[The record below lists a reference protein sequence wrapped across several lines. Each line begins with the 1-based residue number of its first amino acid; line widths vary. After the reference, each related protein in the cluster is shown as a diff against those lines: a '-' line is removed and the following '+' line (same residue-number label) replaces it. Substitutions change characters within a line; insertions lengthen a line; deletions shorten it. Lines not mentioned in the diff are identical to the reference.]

1 MYAKPIIVP
10 KKNYFDLKLW
20 WVGADVEGM
29 VGVQVGVEVSPTI
42 VLVEALVSL
51 L

>member
-1 MYAKPIIVP
+1 MIAKSIVP
-10 KKNYFDLKLW
+10 KKNYFGLKLW
-20 WVGADVEGM
+20 WVGTDIGGI

-42 VLVEALVSL
+42 VLVEAFVSL